1 MPIIILISYAF
12 PEASRAPCYLKNSEK
27 ARSEQTTS
35 TIGLEATWLYR
46 FTDNLSLNGTA
57 TYQNHEIT
65 KNETTNLLNGDVT
78 TINEGNEIGRQPN
91 FLGSL
96 GLNYD
101 DRKFDANFTL
111 NHTGSKFTDD
121 GNNVE
126 LDAIT
131 IARLGAGYTFRVED
145 VNSVRLGFSVFN
157 LFDSVGLTE
166 GNPRAGIGGQV
177 DDGDFFFGRPIL
189 PRRFFLTATFNF

>member
-1 MPIIILISYAF
+1 IRIDQAIVNGQLVDQG
-12 PEASRAPCYLKNSEK
+12 
-27 ARSEQTTS
+27 RSEQTTA
-35 TIGLEATWLYR
+35 TFGLEGTWNYR
-46 FTDNLSLNGTA
+46 FAEDWSLNGTA

-65 KNETTNLLNGDVT
+65 KNETTDLTNGQVS

-96 GLNYD
+96 GLNFD
-101 DRKFDANFTL
+101 NSMFDANFTL

-121 GNNVE
+121 SNNVE

-131 IARLGAGYTFRVED
+131 IARLGAGYTFKTED

-177 DDGDFFFGRPIL
+177 DDGQFFFGRPIL